1 MGEPKVSL
9 AGVIARD
16 GRVRDQLGA
25 ESGVLRRARLL
36 STWWGARCGGRGSVK
51 FSDTKGHE
59 RVSAGPKERE
69 RGQKSQVL
77 PWWEQSQGLLTQK
90 RSNKK
95 TSYWLTL
102 RKSWAHWGEGRHLNE

>member
-1 MGEPKVSL
+1 MGEPNVSL

-25 ESGVLRRARLL
+25 ESGVLRRARLP

-59 RVSAGPKERE
+59 RVSAGPERE
-69 RGQKSQVL
+69 RKGTKVTSA
-77 PWWEQSQGLLTQK
+77 PWVGTVARASHTET
-90 RSNKK
+90 
-95 TSYWLTL
+95 
-102 RKSWAHWGEGRHLNE
+102 E